1 MQILHESQK
10 DLLTDRQFQL
20 RHITIS
26 KNYDYHKL
34 LIPINIYRL
43 GRSFIDVVS
52 TGRND
57 MLQLGTE
64 EGFIEVTSKLSN
76 QTNSTLTKQNKNDNR
91 AGKAAL
97 GNSDAE

>member
-1 MQILHESQK
+1 
-10 DLLTDRQFQL
+10 
-20 RHITIS
+20 
-26 KNYDYHKL
+26 
-34 LIPINIYRL
+34 
-43 GRSFIDVVS
+43 
-52 TGRND
+52 